1 MNPVLLDKLGKISE
15 YVTYLKFLDM
25 HVYQHVLLLLA
36 GRQNAIHYIVTRT
49 CQKQKEKNEQ
59 CLRKFSSVKN
69 ALEIQEKTP
78 KTCWKSQEE
87 TKTRRKVKKVL
98 EVLKEV

>member
-1 MNPVLLDKLGKISE
+1 MPKTEG
-15 YVTYLKFLDM
+15 
-25 HVYQHVLLLLA
+25 
-36 GRQNAIHYIVTRT
+36 
-49 CQKQKEKNEQ
+49 KNEQ

>member
-1 MNPVLLDKLGKISE
+1 MNPVLLDKLGNKISE

-49 CQKQKEKNEQ
+49 CQKQKEK
-59 CLRKFSSVKN
+59 
-69 ALEIQEKTP
+69 
-78 KTCWKSQEE
+78 TCWKSQEE